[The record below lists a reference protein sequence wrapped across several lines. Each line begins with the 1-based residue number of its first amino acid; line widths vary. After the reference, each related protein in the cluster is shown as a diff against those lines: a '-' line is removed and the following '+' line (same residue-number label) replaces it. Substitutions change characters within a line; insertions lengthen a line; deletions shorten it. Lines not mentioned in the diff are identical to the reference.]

1 MGEDCGADG
10 ARPHAQT
17 GGKLAGHLRVA
28 GQVLPQAALVHVEL
42 STHGARVVCAP
53 SLCWVAGRSIRADL
67 RAGYQTHRAPRRHW
81 GPCGQTSCAPSTARR
96 SYRACCRWGNSW
108 GWDPPPGTGA
118 AKKTFMSCNSSKT
131 GLKYVRTI
139 RPLPDSAR
147 VKEKELKVSPRRILQ
162 ERRPAVQRQ
171 SGCGEKSPNL
181 DLDFAATARQNR
193 QA

>member
-1 MGEDCGADG
+1 MDKLHVLHQQLAGHAELVADG
-10 ARPHAQT
+10 ATAGVGTPHQ
-17 GGKLAGHLRVA
+17 GL
-28 GQVLPQAALVHVEL
+28 VLQ
-42 STHGARVVCAP
+42 
-53 SLCWVAGRSIRADL
+53 
-67 RAGYQTHRAPRRHW
+67 
-81 GPCGQTSCAPSTARR
+81 
-96 SYRACCRWGNSW
+96 
-108 GWDPPPGTGA
+108 
-118 AKKTFMSCNSSKT
+118 KTFMSCNSSKT

-162 ERRPAVQRQ
+162 ERRLAVQRQ